1 MCATI
6 FVLHGL
12 KVGARSVIFFRFLC
26 LLCSQNPPPMS
37 FAILHRRK
45 DGVHTLIS
53 FDFDVS
59 SSRTFLLSCRLAMS
73 HEQLN
78 MAHEVCAKHRHSQK
92 CLTDLSI
99 IGIRMGE
106 REGRGGK
113 REEEKGGREKKTGVR

>member
-1 MCATI
+1 
-6 FVLHGL
+6 
-12 KVGARSVIFFRFLC
+12 
-26 LLCSQNPPPMS
+26 
-37 FAILHRRK
+37 
-45 DGVHTLIS
+45 
-53 FDFDVS
+53 
-59 SSRTFLLSCRLAMS
+59 MS

-113 REEEKGGREKKTGVR
+113 RGRERGKGKEERGKVGGI